1 MKPATHSFHQKGT
14 LAAEFT
20 APGSKEAILGKLGR
34 LDKKSDKKSLKST
47 SKNETAGFNYSAQ
60 QSVNLHDFLSS
71 RGSTISQLVNDRTNS
86 SKPGVKKHNLH
97 KSISSSKKLN
107 HSQTPT
113 ESMLQHV
120 KSGSKSSSPDGSSQA
135 GSSQEKKLP
144 PKGPRAPKTQVSGN
158 MFQSYHQSQ
167 DLEDNYDMK
176 RSLVAGQDNFPRAGV
191 KARKSNGSRKQTD
204 LGAKSLSNPNK
215 AESKQINPIGY
226 YGVQDRVQFG
236 SMRESLGSRQIRKP
250 KIKLHDF
257 KSREALSFDYR
268 PNMQTL
274 EEARAACEPN
284 ASRLSSVKSSALNS
298 VCYLPPGASP
308 LNINK
313 EGLDERFAS
322 SKGQSSQRKQMSKYF
337 GEVFGQMF
345 NFRKKQKNHMSFVG
359 YSAND
364 SDVSRAA
371 VSKKRVPNMLT
382 ILANNQIAGPKSGL
396 VPQDISQ
403 LKNRKSRTV
412 VVASGKLS
420 QLSTRK
426 GSPGKFQMHD
436 FQDPYCLS
444 TSTPGNPHRL
454 PASHRAAS
462 TRWTATQ
469 TPASQHSRS
478 KGRGK
483 LDIGS
488 SRASS
493 SGTKAVAGQD
503 NMVSIAPGIVRP
515 RISNRNR
522 SPHNVL
528 GILEIDKDYHHVPRD
543 KKNLT
548 SRVPSIKDVKADKR
562 PRSSSFQSENKKL
575 MFRPKSVMIASM
587 YPNQE
592 GMTQSNVAYSS
603 GRHLDRP
610 NASRVDGEDLKALKS
625 KKKNPFLECIKDITL
640 APRRRNFKSLDG
652 NTAKSR
658 TTQLKT
664 QGASMFATMR
674 EPSENKGKTGNN
686 SQVLGSSQVR
696 QGSLPSKMPSQKQS
710 FVDTS
715 TQGLGRKKAS
725 HPKASVVPR
734 SMFISSIVPAKV
746 ARKKGSSRRTSPVSE
761 NRDTGSAQNQNK
773 QRKPKQARIVI
784 AEQAAPLPKRTE
796 HTEFSYKKNVNGVF
810 ISSSFLLDNE
820 LLEADLSKS
829 LGNVWGAGEFGMA
842 RQAGHTEESSSPDKG
857 AEFKIHEIM
866 GRIDPKDPNSISLHW
881 LDVLY
886 VLKQDYLRLSYLNS
900 FENILRLIHTIV
912 VNWDFFK
919 EHNFE
924 AIFVKG
930 KKLFPSSVS
939 GTTPDK
945 LNSKFRHNKYQQ
957 SANDNLIDLEAD
969 LNFGANQ
976 LHNRLELGT
985 ENMPGLS
992 DIDERDLTVD
1002 VDIQPGTIT
1011 STEAQITTSKFFE
1024 NQRSTSSQDPQASRG
1039 NQSLQGTGKLGN
1051 VQDSTQGR
1059 LSSVSQEL
1067 GTNLKATQSLQE
1079 STKIKTS
1086 KMRDKYQTIF
1096 FMISLKT
1103 YFMTVDEQIVLE
1115 NPIFTEIVRMFHTV
1129 VTTVCATESLAVAPA
1144 IQGFERLLAKLRDN
1158 SYRIKNE
1165 DFSQIVD
1172 TFVALLDTRL
1182 QIRPLGQDSLQ
1193 RTGFGNVLSE
1203 PKLDIIE
1210 CVDKNIQINVGVSL
1224 KAVQD
1229 LARIGPCMFSILESR
1244 ITAEHAKISAQKLA
1258 PIVHSMLTFD
1268 QTENIDYLVQ
1278 ACHLYSVIV
1287 QTLKVYD
1294 HIKLPVELGTHLFS
1308 SLLQVLIGSSR
1319 LALIRKHRSMYP
1331 MLVNLKK
1338 YFQVTIHNLWGK
1350 LAEAQQQQPRQAR
1363 IKGLFETPM
1372 HSKLPLMD
1380 FKVFHSLQEVVT
1392 DIFLNIFI
1400 DPIDI
1405 KQENHYVEV
1414 FYVMFDVMIEFSCFC
1429 RETAAPFF
1437 PQMIEPL
1444 RKMALDF
1451 MTALDSVD
1459 KSGPQGKIAEEV
1471 LLLIWR
1477 VGEITNQSPAPS
1489 VY

>member
-1 MKPATHSFHQKGT
+1 MKPSSQNFHQK
-14 LAAEFT
+14 AIFT
-20 APGSKEAILGKLGR
+20 ADQAAAGSKETLPGKLGR
-34 LDKKSDKKSLKST
+34 LNKHSDTKSLKST
-47 SKNETAGFNYSAQ
+47 FKNENTGFNYSAQ

-86 SKPGVKKHNLH
+86 SKPRTKKNLH

-107 HSQTPT
+107 HSQTPNET
-113 ESMLQHV
+113 LWQQV

-144 PKGPRAPKTQVSGN
+144 PKGPRPGNTQVSGN
-158 MFQSYHQSQ
+158 LFQSYHQSQ
-167 DLEDNYDMK
+167 DLEDNYDLK
-176 RSLVAGQDNFPRAGV
+176 RSLVAGQDNFPRAGA
-191 KARKSNGSRKQTD
+191 KTRKTNSSRKQTD
-204 LGAKSLSNPNK
+204 VAAKSSSNPPK
-215 AESKQINPIGY
+215 PDSRQINPVGY
-226 YGVQDRVQFG
+226 YGVHDRVQFG
-236 SMRESLGSRQIRKP
+236 QVRENIGSRQIRKP

-268 PNMQTL
+268 PNVQSL
-274 EEARAACEPN
+274 EEAKAFCEPN
-284 ASRLSSVKSSALNS
+284 ASRLSSVKSSAINS

-308 LNINK
+308 LNLQK
-313 EGLDERFAS
+313 EGLEDRLAGT
-322 SKGQSSQRKQMSKYF
+322 KGQSSKRRQMSKYF

-345 NFRKKQKNHMSFVG
+345 NFRKKQKHHMSFVG
-359 YSAND
+359 HPVND
-364 SDVSRAA
+364 SDVSRGGL
-371 VSKKRVPNMLT
+371 SKQRAPNMAALVT
-382 ILANNQIAGPKSGL
+382 NNNFVGPKSGL
-396 VPQDISQ
+396 VPQDLSQ

-426 GSPGKFQMHD
+426 GSPGKLQMHE
-436 FQDPYCLS
+436 FQDPYCL
-444 TSTPGNPHRL
+444 TNSTPGNPHRL
-454 PASHRAAS
+454 PASHRAAA
-462 TRWTATQ
+462 TRWATAQGT
-469 TPASQHSRS
+469 TSQQSRS

-493 SGTKAVAGQD
+493 SGQKLAPGAD
-503 NMVSIAPGIVRP
+503 NLVSITPGLGRP
-515 RISNRNR
+515 RISNRHK
-522 SPHNVL
+522 SPQNGLGVL
-528 GILEIDKDYHHVPRD
+528 ELEKDFYQVGRD
-543 KKNLT
+543 KKTLT
-548 SRVPSIKDVKADKR
+548 SRIPSTKDTKSDKR
-562 PRSSSFQSENKKL
+562 PRSSSFQSQNKRL
-575 MFRPKSVMIASM
+575 MFRPNSVMIASV
-587 YPNQE
+587 YPNQD

-603 GRHLDRP
+603 GRHLDRQ
-610 NASRVDGEDLKALKS
+610 NVSKLDAEDLKAAKS
-625 KKKNPFLECIKDITL
+625 RKKNPFLECIKDITF
-640 APRRRNFKSLDG
+640 APRRRNFKSLDSTKG
-652 NTAKSR
+652 KSR
-658 TTQLKT
+658 GTALKT
-664 QGASMFATMR
+664 PGMSMFATMR
-674 EPSENKGKTGNN
+674 EPSENKRPTGNN

-696 QGSLPSKMPSQKQS
+696 QGSMPSKMPSQKQS
-710 FVDTS
+710 FIDTS
-715 TQGLGRKKAS
+715 AQGLGRKKFS
-725 HPKASVVPR
+725 NPKVPVAPRLMYVSAVVP
-734 SMFISSIVPAKV
+734 SKISK
-746 ARKKGSSRRTSPVSE
+746 KKGSSRRNSPLSE
-761 NRDTGSAQNQNK
+761 NRDAGSTLHPTK
-773 QRKPKQARIVI
+773 PGKPKKARII
-784 AEQAAPLPKRTE
+784 MAEEAAPLPKRTE
-796 HTEFSYKKNVNGVF
+796 NTEFSYKKNVNGVF

-829 LGNVWGAGEFGMA
+829 LGNVWAVGNFGSKP
-842 RQAGHTEESSSPDKG
+842 GHTEESSSPDKG

-866 GRIDPKDPNSISLHW
+866 GKVDAKDPNSIVAHW

-912 VNWDFFK
+912 VNWDTFK
-919 EHNFE
+919 ELNFE

-930 KKLFPSSVS
+930 KKLFAPSVS

-945 LNSKFRHNKYQQ
+945 INSKFRNNKHQQ
-957 SANDNLIDLEAD
+957 SVNDNLIDLEAD

-985 ENMPGLS
+985 ENIPGLS
-992 DIDERDLTVD
+992 DLVDERDLTVD
-1002 VDIQPGTIT
+1002 LELQPGTIT
-1011 STEAQITTSKFFE
+1011 STEVQIANTKGFE
-1024 NQRSTSSQDPQASRG
+1024 NQRSTSSQEPQASKG
-1039 NQSLQGTGKLGN
+1039 NQSLQETGKLAN

-1067 GTNLKATQSLQE
+1067 GTNLKATQSLQD
-1079 STKIKTS
+1079 STKIKTA
-1086 KMRDKYQTIF
+1086 KLRDKYQTMF
-1096 FMISLKT
+1096 FMISLKA

-1115 NPIFTEIVRMFHTV
+1115 NPIFSEIVRMFHIV
-1129 VTTVCATESLAVAPA
+1129 VTTICATESLAVAPA
-1144 IQGFERLLAKLRDN
+1144 ISAFERLLAKLRDN

-1182 QIRPLGQDSLQ
+1182 LMRPVGQDSLQ
-1193 RTGFGNVLSE
+1193 RTGFANVLSE

-1210 CVDKNIQINVGVSL
+1210 CVDKNVQINVGVSL

-1244 ITAEHAKISAQKLA
+1244 VTAEHAKIAAQKLA

-1294 HIKLPVELGTHLFS
+1294 HIKLPVDIGSHLFS

-1338 YFQVTIHNLWGK
+1338 YFQVTIHNLWDK
-1350 LAEAQQQQPRQAR
+1350 LVDAQQQQQSQAR
-1363 IKGLFETPM
+1363 IKGLFGSPK
-1372 HSKLPLMD
+1372 HAKLPLMD

-1437 PQMIEPL
+1437 PDMLEPL

-1477 VGEITNQSPAPS
+1477 VGEITNQSPASS
-1489 VY
+1489 VL